1 MKELASRTMP
11 VELPLLRIAPPRGW
25 LDIDFKEL
33 WAARELLYFFVW
45 RDIKVRYKQTAI
57 GAAWAVIQP
66 FMTMVVFSLF
76 FGKLAK
82 MDSHGLPYPI
92 FYYSALL
99 PWMYFAAALQ
109 NATNV
114 VVEQQHVIT
123 KVYFPRL
130 VLPLSAV
137 VSGLLD
143 FAISFVVFLG
153 MMAYYRIMPGLAI
166 LLFPCFLLLAVL
178 TALGV
183 GLWLSALNAIY
194 RDVRYVIPF
203 LVQFWLFAS
212 PVAYPS
218 SLVPRALALAL
229 RAQSHGRRHRGLP
242 LGAHRARPATEH
254 HARGLHRNGFAPGGR
269 RLGVFPQDGR
279 NDCRRCLN
287 DEFGIMNTLKRGM
300 SDGVIHVEDLG
311 KRDQIGERE
320 RYRALRNILARVTK
334 PTSGFADVRGRRGS
348 LLEVGSGYHPEWG

>member
-1 MKELASRTMP
+1 VTNALAEQT
-11 VELPLLRIAPPRGW
+11 VQAELPVLRIAPPRGW

-33 WAARELLYFFVW
+33 WQARELLYFFVW

-109 NATNV
+109 NATSV
-114 VVEQQHVIT
+114 VVEQQRVIT

-143 FAISFVVFLG
+143 FGISFVVFLG
-153 MMAYYRIMPGLAI
+153 MMAYYRIMPGPAI

-203 LVQFWLFAS
+203 LIQFWLFAS

-218 SLVPRALALAL
+218 SLVPQRWQWLYALNPMA
-229 RAQSHGRRHRGLP
+229 
-242 LGAHRARPATEH
+242 
-254 HARGLHRNGFAPGGR
+254 
-269 RLGVFPQDGR
+269 
-279 NDCRRCLN
+279 
-287 DEFGIMNTLKRGM
+287 
-300 SDGVIHVEDLG
+300 GVIEG
-311 KRDQIGERE
+311 FRW
-320 RYRALRNILARVTK
+320 ALTGHGQPPNIMLAVS
-334 PTSGFADVRGRRGS
+334 SGTVLLLVASGLAFFHRMEGTIADV
-348 LLEVGSGYHPEWG
+348 V